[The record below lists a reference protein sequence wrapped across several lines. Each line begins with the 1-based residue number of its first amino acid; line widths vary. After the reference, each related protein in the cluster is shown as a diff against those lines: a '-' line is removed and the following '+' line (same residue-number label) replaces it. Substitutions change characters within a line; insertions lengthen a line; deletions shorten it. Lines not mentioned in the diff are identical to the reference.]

1 MKLNY
6 TLLFALPLMLAFTM
20 DNMFMELAAPH
31 DPAAQGGLLNTILK
45 GSAALSFVYSI
56 LFFKRMSNYM
66 KFAFALLTCYVFA
79 LVFESKY
86 VYDSFMVYPHVF
98 LKVLLFYY
106 IFSIYTFYK
115 GHYYLRFSHLVYFIL
130 ISFWLNAILINPQA
144 LSISSFTNHERGIH
158 STSVYMLVLPFFFF
172 MSNYFYKGGLYN
184 LAMTFFVLLTIF
196 FFQHRTVWVATAFML
211 GIYYV
216 LIKFKTPKPIN
227 FATKLLPV
235 ITVML
240 VMGIASSAF
249 LFSIHPEIIDKVM
262 ENFSDIENMNSQ
274 GTGGWR
280 YQQWMSYLPFIQEN
294 LVTGMRFEGFELP
307 IQFYRDDIDKP
318 VFEDGYGHF
327 FHSFYV
333 DVLFYT
339 GLIGLALFLTA
350 AIRPI
355 VQGIRNYQLTTNQ
368 IILFTFVCS
377 GFVFGIS
384 YVLPPFYYGVL
395 GFCIAAMEEE
405 SVPRQTFLKDF
416 ASRMMVRRQQGRPAL
431 YF

>member
-6 TLLFALPLMLAFTM
+6 SLLFAIPLMVIFTM

-31 DPAAQGGLLNTILK
+31 DPPSQGALLNLIIR
-45 GSAALSFVYSI
+45 GSAAISFVYSI
-56 LFFKRMSNYM
+56 FYFRRMSNYM
-66 KFAFALLTCYVFA
+66 KFAFALLTAYVFA

-106 IFSIYTFYK
+106 IFSMYTFYK
-115 GHYYLRFSHLVYFIL
+115 GHYHLKFVHLVYFIL
-130 ISFWLNAILINPQA
+130 IFFWMNAILINPDA
-144 LSISSFTNHERGIH
+144 LSISSFTHHERGIH
-158 STSVYMLVLPFFFF
+158 STSVYMMVLPLFYF

-184 LAMTFFVLLTIF
+184 LGMTFFVLLTIF
-196 FFQHRTVWVATAFML
+196 FFQHRTVWVVTAVML
-211 GIYYV
+211 AIYYL

-235 ITVML
+235 VTVML

-262 ENFSDIENMNSQ
+262 ENFSDIENMESQ

-280 YQQWMSYLPFIQEN
+280 YQQWMSYLPFIQDN
-294 LVTGMRFEGFELP
+294 FVTGMRFKGFELP

-318 VFEDGYGHF
+318 VFEDGKGHF

-339 GLIGLALFLTA
+339 GMIGLSLFLTA
-350 AIRPI
+350 AFRPI
-355 VQGIRNYQLTTNQ
+355 YQGIKKFQLTTNQ

-377 GFVFGIS
+377 GFIFGIS

-395 GFCIAAMEEE
+395 GLCIVAMEKE
-405 SVPRQTFLKDF
+405 SVPRQTYLQDF
-416 ASRMMVRRQQGRPAL
+416 ASRMMARRQQGRPAV